1 MSLERE
7 VERAFTDEG
16 EKLGAMVLKF
26 VSPGTS
32 GVPDRIV
39 LFPDGT
45 HAFVELKAPGKRPRL
60 LQQRVFARFE
70 RMGHLVYTIDSKAAA
85 HEFWRRHR
93 TRCAV
98 RFRGAGEVR

>member
-7 VERAFTDEG
+7 AEGAFRTEG
-16 EKLGAMVLKF
+16 RKLGAMVLKF

-45 HAFVELKAPGKRPRL
+45 HAFAELKAPGEQPRP

-70 RMGHLVYTIDSKAAA
+70 RMGHPVFIIDSTAAA

-98 RFRGAGEVR
+98 RFREGEGR